1 MDTKKIIEL
10 AHELQGAL
18 PFDYDGIKSE
28 EEYRKA
34 LALADKLTDSYGDND
49 AILLDVLWPPIMR
62 YEDTA
67 PEFSK
72 FNESIAK
79 MEEDESER
87 YAKVLVEAV
96 RLFGNERLALR
107 WLKAPVKGL
116 GNKRPIDM
124 LSNDSNAEAVLNIIG
139 RLEHGV
145 FS

>member
-18 PFDYDGIKSE
+18 PFDCDGIKSE
-28 EEYRKA
+28 EQYKKA
-34 LALADKLTDSYGDND
+34 LALAEKLVDSYSDND

-67 PEFSK
+67 PECSE
-72 FNESIAK
+72 FNEHIAK
-79 MEEDESER
+79 MEDDESER

-96 RLFGNERLALR
+96 SLFGNERQALR
-107 WLKAPVKGL
+107 WLKTPVKGL
-116 GNKRPIDM
+116 GNKRPVDM
-124 LSNDSNAEAVLNIIG
+124 LSNDENAEAVLNIIG

-145 FS
+145 FI